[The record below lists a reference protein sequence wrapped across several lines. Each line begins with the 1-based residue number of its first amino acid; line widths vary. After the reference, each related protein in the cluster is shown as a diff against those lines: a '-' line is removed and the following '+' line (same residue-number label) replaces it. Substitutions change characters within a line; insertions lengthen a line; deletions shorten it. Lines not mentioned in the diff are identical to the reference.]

1 MYNNNNMSAL
11 NAAKYVLA
19 VAVEIVIFIVL
30 NTSGDVMRTFL
41 CCAETKLEFAS
52 DSYIS
57 DMVKGR

>member
-1 MYNNNNMSAL
+1 MSAL